1 MIASMHV
8 ADVGLMRAPRLLA
21 RTPQPDRTPGL
32 VYADMLAAAKLGPAI
47 LPRPRPSRVA
57 LFAVWRDDAALDR
70 FLVDDPISAALAPGS
85 SVRLR
90 PVRVSGAWTGLP
102 SLVETE
108 TETEPSAA
116 GDEDDEPVAV
126 LTYGR
131 LKLHRLASFL
141 VASARAEADVVEHP
155 ALVSGTGLTRLPRL
169 VSTFSLWRSA
179 AAMRDYAHH
188 GAGHTAALRA
198 VGKRDFHHESI
209 FIRFRPYAATG
220 DWTAG

>member
-1 MIASMHV
+1 MHV
-8 ADVGLMRAPRLLA
+8 ADVGLMRAPGLLA
-21 RTPQPDRTPGL
+21 RPPHPDRTPGL

-47 LPRPRPSRVA
+47 LPRPRPGRVA

-70 FLVDDPISAALAPGS
+70 FLVADRISAALAPGS

-90 PVRVSGAWTGLP
+90 PLRVSGAWTGLP
-102 SLVETE
+102 SLVETGR
-108 TETEPSAA
+108 SAA
-116 GDEDDEPVAV
+116 DDEDDEPVAV

-131 LKLHRLASFL
+131 LKLHRLAPFL
-141 VASARAEADVVEHP
+141 AASARAEADVVEHP

-198 VGKRDFHHESI
+198 VAKRDFHHESI

-220 DWTAG
+220 EWTAG